1 MPPEAPYLW
10 TDAVQ
15 LVELP
20 RAYPEGRMVGQPSGS
35 PKSRV
40 WRVVGRFLGIV
51 VLPTLLAA
59 AYFGFVAA
67 DRYVS
72 EARLLVH
79 SANSMGRLAALDLSM
94 ADVPKGSGAEDAYAV
109 REFMLSRDG
118 MRLLLDKADLR
129 QAVARAGRDLV
140 WRFPSVLT
148 GGSDEA
154 LYRLYGS
161 LVSVDYQTTTGLIAL
176 RVSGTLKLELAQY
189 RSLEA
194 FTPEDARRMAAVLID
209 GAETLVNRLN
219 ERARADAIELAEREV
234 LRSRALAVAAQET
247 LTAFRQRE
255 SVVDPTLLSQT
266 AISTI
271 ATLSL
276 QAVEVAAELD
286 VTQHTSPNSPRILPL
301 QGRIRAIEGQID
313 RERGTLAGGQ
323 GSFARQIAE
332 YERLLLD
339 RDFAQKGL
347 VSSLNLRETAR
358 VDAQRQ
364 QSYLDRVAEPRAA
377 DEAFYPHRI
386 LWVLGVCLAGV
397 AALWAFR
404 PATGVAGKMP

>member
-20 RAYPEGRMVGQPSGS
+20 RASPDGRMVGQPVGN
-35 PKSRV
+35 PKPRV
-40 WRVVGRFLGIV
+40 WRTVGRFLGIV

-72 EARLLVH
+72 EGRLLVH
-79 SANSMGRLAALDLSM
+79 SANSLGRVAAPDLSM

-118 MRLLLDKADLR
+118 MRLLLNKADLR

-148 GGSDEA
+148 GESDEA

-176 RVSGTLKLELAQY
+176 RV
-189 RSLEA
+189 EA
-194 FTPEDARRMAAVLID
+194 FAPEDARRMAAVLID
-209 GAETLVNRLN
+209 GAEALVNRLN
-219 ERARADAIELAEREV
+219 ERAKADAIDVAEREV
-234 LRSRALAVAAQET
+234 IRSRALAVAAQER

-271 ATLSL
+271 AALSL

-286 VTQHTSPNSPRILPL
+286 VTQHTSPSSPRILPL

-313 RERGTLAGGQ
+313 RERGILAGGQ

-339 RDFAQKGL
+339 RDFAQKAV

-404 PATGVAGKMP
+404 PAMGMAGKTP